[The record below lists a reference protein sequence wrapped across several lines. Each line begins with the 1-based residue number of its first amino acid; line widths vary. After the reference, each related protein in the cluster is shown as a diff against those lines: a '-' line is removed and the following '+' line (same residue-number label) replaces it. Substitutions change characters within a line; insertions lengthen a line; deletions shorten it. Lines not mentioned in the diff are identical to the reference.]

1 MFAGNTH
8 WPRAPINDMDVR
20 ETLQQLY
27 AEKKRIESVIESLE
41 ALVRNSDE
49 VGTGPGPRSRRGRKS
64 MSPEEREKVSERMK
78 RYWAGRRTS

>member
-1 MFAGNTH
+1 
-8 WPRAPINDMDVR
+8 MDVR

-49 VGTGPGPRSRRGRKS
+49 VCAGPGPRSRRGRKS